1 MLTKVI
7 VLWLAGSILFSS
19 CASTTMIQSN
29 PNGAR
34 VYVNGEPVGTTP
46 YTHRDSKIVGSVTTV
61 KLEKE
66 GYNSF
71 NTTFTKDE
79 EVDIGAIIGGVFL
92 FIPFL
97 WTMKYKPI
105 HTYELIPNSENLK
118 IADKTKIQNQINPKS
133 KAERLRELKA
143 LLDEKVITQGEYENE
158 KRKILEEDDKIK

>member
-1 MLTKVI
+1 
-7 VLWLAGSILFSS
+7 
-19 CASTTMIQSN
+19 
-29 PNGAR
+29 
-34 VYVNGEPVGTTP
+34 
-46 YTHRDSKIVGSVTTV
+46 
-61 KLEKE
+61 LEKE